1 MARDGSRFI
10 HKCQFSINPWAKS
23 IQPKFP
29 GWGSKIFWGQMDR
42 DGSGR
47 SRSTPFSKISKGVS
61 RSFKMEDVGSLLLV
75 LELGWQSRLYQW
87 YCANCFMRRN
97 LTPDYFEQS
106 VPRYVPVEF
115 NDFQTPFSNNEML
128 LLHMDVRVTPMESNT
143 QRGTGIKKGS
153 KRSNRTVNIDRT
165 GPTE

>member
-1 MARDGSRFI
+1 MSVFYQSMGEIHSTKISGLRFENFLRANGSRRVRKVSF
-10 HKCQFSINPWAKS
+10 HSILKNLK
-23 IQPKFP
+23 
-29 GWGSKIFWGQMDR
+29 
-42 DGSGR
+42 
-47 SRSTPFSKISKGVS
+47 
-61 RSFKMEDVGSLLLV
+61 RSFAFIWNGGCWITVARV
-75 LELGWQSRLYQW
+75 RVGWQSRLYQW
-87 YCANCFMRRN
+87 YWANCFMRRN
-97 LTPDYFEQS
+97 LIPGYFEQS